1 MKKFIVTILASS
13 YLITTAG
20 ATIHFHYC
28 MDKLVSWSLSN
39 GTDGDKCENC
49 GMKKDDNCCK
59 DQKKVVKN
67 TIDQKTTEA
76 SNLNLLV
83 VTVVTPSVFINEI
96 EYYSSLSHG
105 SNITHS
111 PPIKSIEEI
120 YLRNCVFR
128 I

>member
-1 MKKFIVTILASS
+1 MKKFIVVILAFS
-13 YLITTAG
+13 YLITTVG
-20 ATIHFHYC
+20 TTIHFHYC
-28 MDKLVSWSLSN
+28 MDKLVSWSLTK

-67 TIDQKTTEA
+67 NIDQKTSEHFD
-76 SNLNLLV
+76 LNLLV
-83 VTVVTPSVFINEI
+83 LTATSPSLFSNEI

-105 SNITHS
+105 FNTTHS
-111 PPIKSIEEI
+111 PPIKSVEEI